1 MNLTKFID
9 MTSREGEKSMNNEK
23 YADPTA
29 EQAVS
34 HVMREQKHHDE
45 HRVGLVIRIIKLV
58 LELADMEIE
67 ERIRIRDKKTGK
79 LWL

>member
-23 YADPTA
+23 YSDPTA

-45 HRVGLVIRIIKLV
+45 HRVGIVIRIIKLV
-58 LELADMEIE
+58 LELANMEIE